1 MNSKLEVTSGKILV
15 YYIFDLADSV
25 DLETLRQKWMGRSTT
40 IKLVSRR
47 SSPSYLQFD
56 TEPLLLPMGEQKLQL
71 TADRW
76 LNAEVRAKVFEFGV
90 VSIAW
95 ELPFPDDWDSASEDA
110 PLYIDNQMIADESE
124 KLLADLMPALQ
135 PALVK
140 PYPEQMRED
149 YTIFY
154 VYGFN
159 DPNLVS
165 ADAIL
170 KELGTDIAGMVR
182 GESKTLSES
191 ERQSI
196 LSHNISYFED
206 DLVVVAWNSSFIYD
220 PEGSSEHVDILE
232 FANVELLEL
241 RSYDKLLDD
250 QLAGIYDEV
259 ENLPKTWVGLLKSP
273 HQPTIQK
280 LMTLLLDV
288 TELTDRIENTLK
300 IIGDLYCARIYR
312 KISTLLQLR
321 DWQAR
326 VDGKLDSARQIYDTL
341 NSEMQ
346 ARRSTI
352 MEITIILLIAV
363 EIVLVML
370 PAAVPH

>member
-1 MNSKLEVTSGKILV
+1 MNTSLEVTSGKILV

-25 DLETLRQKWMGRSTT
+25 ELEILRQKWTGRSTA

-56 TEPLLLPMGEQKLQL
+56 TEPLLLPMGQQKLQL
-71 TADRW
+71 TPDRW
-76 LNAEVRAKVFEFGV
+76 LDSEVRAKVFEFGV

-95 ELPFPDDWDSASEDA
+95 ELPFPDDWDSAVEDA
-110 PLYIDNQMIADESE
+110 QLYIDNQLIADESE
-124 KLLADLMPALQ
+124 KLLEDLMPALQ

-140 PYPEQMRED
+140 PYAEHMRED

-154 VYGFN
+154 VYDFK
-159 DPNLVS
+159 DPAMS
-165 ADAIL
+165 SSDAIL
-170 KELGTDIAGMVR
+170 KELGADIAGMVR
-182 GESKTLSES
+182 GETKTLAES

-196 LSHNISYFED
+196 LSHNITYFED

-250 QLAGIYDEV
+250 QLETIYDEV

-326 VDGKLDSARQIYDTL
+326 VDGKLESARQIYDTL

-352 MEITIILLIAV
+352 MEITIIVLIAV
-363 EIVLVML
+363 EIVLVMI
-370 PAAVPH
+370 PAAIPH

>member
-1 MNSKLEVTSGKILV
+1 MTANLEVTQGKILV

-25 DLETLRQKWMGRSTT
+25 DLESLRHKWVGRSST

-56 TEPLLLPMGEQKLQL
+56 TEPLLLPMGQQKLQM

-76 LNAEVRAKVFEFGV
+76 IDSEVRAKVFEFGV

-95 ELPFPDDWDSASEDA
+95 ELPFPTEWDNVAIDSA
-110 PLYIDNQMIADESE
+110 LYIDNHFIADQSE
-124 KLLADLMPALQ
+124 NLLEDLMPALQ
-135 PALVK
+135 SSLIK
-140 PYPEQMRED
+140 PYSQHMRED

-159 DPNLVS
+159 DPELNNS
-165 ADAIL
+165 DAIL
-170 KELGTDIAGMVR
+170 KELGSDIARMVR
-182 GESKTLSES
+182 GETKTLAKS
-191 ERQSI
+191 ERQTI
-196 LSHNISYFED
+196 LSQTITYFED

-220 PEGSSEHVDILE
+220 PEASSEHVDILE

-250 QLAGIYDEV
+250 QLEAIYDEV
-259 ENLPKTWVGLLKSP
+259 DRLPKAGFGIFHNP
-273 HQPTIQK
+273 HQHTIQK
-280 LMTLLLDV
+280 LITLLLDV

-312 KISTLLQLR
+312 LISTLLQLR

-326 VDGKLDSARQIYDTL
+326 VDGKLESARQIYDTL
-341 NSEMQ
+341 NSEVQ
-346 ARRSTI
+346 TRRSTL
-352 MEITIILLIAV
+352 MEVII
-363 EIVLVML
+363 IVMIGIEVVLAFM
-370 PAAVPH
+370 PAFRH

>member
-1 MNSKLEVTSGKILV
+1 MNTSLEITQGKILV

-25 DLETLRQKWMGRSTT
+25 EMEILRQKWTGRSTA

-56 TEPLLLPMGEQKLQL
+56 TEPLLLPMGQQKLQL
-71 TADRW
+71 TPDRW
-76 LNAEVRAKVFEFGV
+76 LDAEVRAKVFEFGV

-95 ELPFPDDWDSASEDA
+95 ELPFPDDWDSAVEDA
-110 PLYIDNQMIADESE
+110 QLYIDNQMIADESE
-124 KLLADLMPALQ
+124 KLLEDLMAALQ

-140 PYPEQMRED
+140 PYAEHMRED

-159 DPNLVS
+159 DPNMVS
-165 ADAIL
+165 SDAIL
-170 KELGTDIAGMVR
+170 KELGADIAGMVR
-182 GESKTLSES
+182 GETKTLAES

-196 LSHNISYFED
+196 LDHKITYFED

-250 QLAGIYDEV
+250 QLETIYDEV

-312 KISTLLQLR
+312 KIATLLQLR

-326 VDGKLDSARQIYDTL
+326 VDGKLESARQIYDTL

-363 EIVLVML
+363 EIVLVMI